1 MLQVDRCSHE
11 MRKMYYSKVI
21 CFVLLAMVLVSVVL
35 EQADGFSIGLG
46 GQFYRKKEVSW
57 YLALLDIFYNSY
69 RFPVISILQT

>member
-1 MLQVDRCSHE
+1 

-35 EQADGFSIGLG
+35 EQTDGFSIGLG

-57 YLALLDIFYNSY
+57 YLALLGFSLH
-69 RFPVISILQT
+69 S